1 MFDAVLCRLAA
12 GRRLYRKKCT
22 VKTVG
27 FICDVKLV
35 GETDGDV
42 PQALVRVNALD
53 ENGGLFRTSLLK
65 HIARELLLQL
75 KPGCALP
82 ILYNPKNKAQAVFDS
97 YPDETRIQEL
107 MDLHECGKHPEGTP
121 MEERRRINRN
131 GVIRRAL
138 LENIRLTARR
148 EHGEQEAE
156 VTVRFFDDFAG
167 TDTARRRMYLNERVL
182 QHLAVGGY
190 IDIRMVPENKNLF
203 AFIVPASQICPF

>member
-42 PQALVRVNALD
+42 PQALIRVNALD

-82 ILYNPKNKAQAVFDS
+82 ILYNPKNKAQAVFDN

-121 MEERRRINRN
+121 MEE
-131 GVIRRAL
+131 
-138 LENIRLTARR
+138 
-148 EHGEQEAE
+148 
-156 VTVRFFDDFAG
+156 
-167 TDTARRRMYLNERVL
+167 RRMYLNERVL